1 MTHYEWTKTH
11 KQAVP
16 CASWHITFGG
26 RCLNCGY
33 DPNPKTIEAIEAELA
48 RQEKRREDR
57 EEVARLLKESS
68 AYSASMHYIDGM
80 IDGLRYARN
89 VVNDAAKGEKV

>member
-1 MTHYEWTKTH
+1 MTHYEWSNTH
-11 KQAVP
+11 KHAAS

-26 RCLNCGY
+26 GCLNCGY
-33 DPNPKTIEAIEAELA
+33 DPNPQTIAVIEAEMA

-57 EEVARLLKESS
+57 EEAARLSKESS
-68 AYSASMHYIDGM
+68 AYSASLHYMDGV

-89 VVNDAAKGEKV
+89 VVNAIAKGEEI